1 MIITRSILT
10 AMALLLFA
18 ATAMAEEKRWVSSEG
33 TALKVEAS
41 ATSESIADLL
51 VGTEVT
57 VVDTGG
63 RWLKVRTAAG
73 KEGWVYA
80 GRVSETPPAAEVA
93 GGDGGIFGDSMQK
106 SQINTAKADSARS
119 IRGLS
124 PEASRY
130 AKDRGTPE
138 VYKKSLDIVLARK
151 VSARELRSFL
161 KEGKIGEYAPV
172 HGGGK

>member
-1 MIITRSILT
+1 MRMTRSMVV
-10 AMALLLFA
+10 AFALLLFA
-18 ATAMAEEKRWVSSEG
+18 ATAFAEEKRWVSSEG
-33 TALKVEAS
+33 TALKAEAS
-41 ATSESIADLL
+41 ATSETVVDVL

-57 VVDTGG
+57 VVESGG
-63 RWLKVRTAAG
+63 RWLKVKTAAG

-93 GGDGGIFGDSMQK
+93 GGDGGLFGDTMKS

-124 PEASRY
+124 PGAAQY

-138 VYKKSLDIVLARK
+138 EYKNALDKVLARK
-151 VSARELRSFL
+151 VSAKELKTFL
-161 KEGKIGEYAPV
+161 KEGKIGEYAQAQ
-172 HGGGK
+172 GGKK

>member
-1 MIITRSILT
+1 MRITRSMVAAL
-10 AMALLLFA
+10 ALLLTA
-18 ATAMAEEKRWVSSEG
+18 GAAMAEEQRWVSSEG
-33 TALKVEAS
+33 TALKAEAS
-41 ATSESIADLL
+41 ATSQSVVDVP

-57 VVDTGG
+57 VVESGG

-93 GGDGGIFGDSMQK
+93 GGDGGIFGDSMK
-106 SQINTAKADSARS
+106 SSQINTAKADSARS

-124 PEASRY
+124 PQAAKY

-138 VYKKSLDIVLARK
+138 VYKKSLDGVLSRK
-151 VSARELRSFL
+151 VSAKELKAFL
-161 KEGKIGEYAPV
+161 QEGRIGEYAQGQ
-172 HGGGK
+172 GGEK